1 MKAQEISLYI
11 QNLELELLHHDWTE
25 DPQSIDELLSADFEE
40 IDANGTVHSR
50 HEVVQWLMQKDKMQR
65 WSLLNFR
72 IKLLTDE
79 CVLAIYNACK
89 ENDSSHDHCGSI
101 RTSIWQIQNNQWK
114 MIFHQASKIS

>member
-1 MKAQEISLYI
+1 MKLQEISLYI

-50 HEVVQWLMQKDKMQR
+50 HDVVQWLMQKDKMQR

-89 ENDSSHDHCGSI
+89 KTI
-101 RTSIWQIQNNQWK
+101 RV
-114 MIFHQASKIS
+114 MITVDQSGHPFGKFKIIGGK